1 MSFLCSLGVILGLP
15 WRLPLLFSLLNP
27 SPRLTVL
34 VLGLPGPPPN
44 LRSSPS
50 PGQDCENYI
59 TLLER
64 QGEGLLVC
72 GTNARRPSCWS
83 LVRRPLPICLV
94 SSLLSGWAS
103 APQRRR
109 WGRLTSPGIEHP
121 GGWGPWPGSL
131 PLWQAAMIRLHG
143 CLTPLT
149 SPR

>member
-44 LRSSPS
+44 LRSSSS

-94 SSLLSGWAS
+94 SSLLSGLLLPKEGGGVDWPHLVLNTREDGDPGWEAC
-103 APQRRR
+103 PYGRQR
-109 WGRLTSPGIEHP
+109 
-121 GGWGPWPGSL
+121 
-131 PLWQAAMIRLHG
+131 
-143 CLTPLT
+143 
-149 SPR
+149 